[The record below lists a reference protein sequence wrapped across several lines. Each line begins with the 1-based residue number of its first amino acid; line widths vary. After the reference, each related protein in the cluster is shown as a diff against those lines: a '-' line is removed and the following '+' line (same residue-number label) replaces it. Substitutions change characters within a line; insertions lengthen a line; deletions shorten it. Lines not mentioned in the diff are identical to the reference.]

1 MRFVLAALFLAAI
14 GMLPLLLAEIPG
26 VMVGLLL
33 ILFGLALLRR
43 SARSV
48 SSVRGS
54 AEGRASS
61 LPDRGVTP

>member
-1 MRFVLAALFLAAI
+1 MRYLVAALFLAAV
-14 GMLPLLLAEIPG
+14 GLLPLLLAEMPG
-26 VMVGLLL
+26 LVVGLLL
-33 ILFGLALLRR
+33 ITLGLALLRR

-61 LPDRGVTP
+61 LPDRGGV